1 MSNGRS
7 RARVLIATVTPR
19 SVETRNGA
27 NGAYTVMTGAAISRE
42 GREDLI
48 RTVMAFG
55 RPNER
60 ISPLLRPGAPVRL
73 VLRFSGGNMKIV
85 GIPRDGI
92 ALMESPDRIVRSIL
106 ADAGIDDDMAQAM
119 YLAMTTG
126 ATERPVDEEIDL
138 DPDMMEEMGSIVLP
152 IIDAGIAID
161 EAVVI
166 AERIMASPA
175 ADALEEAAMRIR
187 QDTAR
192 SFI

>member
-19 SVETRNGA
+19 TVETRNGA
-27 NGAYTVMTGAAISRE
+27 KGAYTVMTGAAVSRE

-55 RPNER
+55 KPNER
-60 ISPLLRPGAPVRL
+60 IAPLLRPGAPVRL

-92 ALMESPDRIVRSIL
+92 VIVESPDRIVRSIL
-106 ADAGIDDDMAQAM
+106 AEAGIDDDMAQAM

-126 ATERPVDEEIDL
+126 TSDRPADEDIDL
-138 DPDMMEEMGSIVLP
+138 DPDMMDEMGSIVLP
-152 IIDAGIAID
+152 IIDAGFAIE
-161 EAVVI
+161 EAVSI

-175 ADALEEAAMRIR
+175 AEALEDAAQRIR
-187 QDTAR
+187 QETAR